1 MIQPLQA
8 NPRWLWASDLRRTYL
23 IFTGRRRWV
32 SRVPFPPPHTHTSPL
47 LALPA
52 KEILRSVTNGR
63 GALGCRQCG
72 GGPPP
77 FHLRL
82 PPPHPPSSPQ
92 LYHLHPPNLLPPPRS
107 GSARSRVL
115 PDNHNCV
122 LKPLIK
128 FRSLEWYCF
137 AMNPYEK
144 CFTLG
149 DYGSGVGG
157 GGGRDDNFL
166 LFFFF
171 ETSKASM
178 DAKWIPAITLLL
190 FLRPLLLHPSVTLP
204 LYVINTHRDIN
215 IPPFFLNS
223 SFSLTPTGTQ
233 VPQPSRLRKV
243 SETFLKLV
251 SEPSQCERPFG
262 VSQ

>member
-1 MIQPLQA
+1 MGEE
-8 NPRWLWASDLRRTYL
+8 RWGADSA
-23 IFTGRRRWV
+23 GEV
-32 SRVPFPPPHTHTSPL
+32 PPPHLH
-47 LALPA
+47 
-52 KEILRSVTNGR
+52 
-63 GALGCRQCG
+63 
-72 GGPPP
+72 
-77 FHLRL
+77 L
-82 PPPHPPSSPQ
+82 PPPLPPSSPH

-166 LFFFF
+166 FVFFF

-233 VPQPSRLRKV
+233 VPQPSWLKKV
-243 SETFLKLV
+243 SEMFLKLV